1 MEPADDKNGSEM
13 GSQSLAQLENAHAQP
28 FALRTKRGASPK
40 ISREKKMV
48 ARNSEDRVSR
58 ASKLDLV

>member
-1 MEPADDKNGSEM
+1 MIRM
-13 GSQSLAQLENAHAQP
+13 GPRWEANPSPNWKMRMRSLLHCEQ
-28 FALRTKRGASPK
+28 RGGASPK